1 MSFKTKSQ
9 LINFAH
15 KEYSVPKSVMKDMC
29 NRGFFVPIPNTTNS
43 SDEPLY
49 DGFFVEEKTAFQS
62 LFKQYEDTKDYLT
75 SAMFSQKLSEKGVN
89 IPAGAIESM
98 AKLGLIDAY
107 KVTDNYYLFKP
118 DLLINI
124 EPIRDAYK
132 EFEELENEELFAE
145 VELEFPDEEQEE
157 EPPENVTEENGDAPE
172 EEIFL
177 FEEEEDKKAPKKKK
191 HYDTTPTPESFVP
204 PEFASSSQGQT
215 VIDTATAGEGNSK
228 PSYSATSNTEN
239 SYSNHSDEAAK
250 KAYAERQ
257 ERRIEEEKK
266 AEEERKRYEK
276 SRNEQPETKSQGTSL
291 RDEQGHITFSGYKS
305 EKNDSY
311 NEHQTETPVQS
322 QPASF
327 GTPYRSQGD
336 KPSHSG
342 SQKQTEDFMTKV
354 QISAVATQNT
364 LSQNALNEIIE
375 YSRKNNQ
382 EIKVPMRDGSYLKV
396 EPVATQEPVKS
407 DAPQKSDYR
416 VSVVSQKDNSA
427 KTESTILYSSVLS
440 ENQGNFASVSET
452 YAKGMGVKEL
462 DSGYKN
468 EQQEKTDAK
477 VLYAIG
483 VVPSNQTFAV
493 TAPDKKPQSEQKD
506 FTTVVLPSSVEYV
519 HPSIVSRFERE
530 GIKYFSSND
539 EKINVESFNKNQ
551 VNERSIDAS
560 AYLGS
565 DEQISRE
572 LSKIN
577 LSSAV
582 SNAVSEKDYRAF
594 AERVKIAEIASDTT
608 LSQDSINHIID
619 IVRTEN
625 RKIDVP
631 LYNNQ
636 LMTFEPVKSETNPE
650 RTDFRVVLSSPS
662 DGDYSKPKRELLYSS
677 EAKEQNA
684 VNIGAVYSSYAKGM
698 GTNTLESKYN
708 DSEKMKSERQVLYA
722 IGAVSKGEL
731 SVKDGTLSVP
741 KEVKYVN
748 PAILKNAEVAGAVN
762 VSIDS
767 QKRTIEE
774 YRERKI
780 TLPQDDIS
788 ESVYVG
794 SYKTIEKMT
803 AKAEVS
809 EDFKQRYNIKS
820 GNRINGIERAQINM
834 GSISDT
840 VEGSKIRGRHREVRV
855 AAGIA
860 GASVLSAS
868 SAAKLDRAIPGSL
881 NTTNTPARKIYYVGN
896 LSEVVNDSRS
906 DIKVNGTMRQRLQPR
921 AEGNVPLT
929 QNGKTI
935 GTETTKGKNGK
946 ISNFTVSGEKV
957 NMVSPVIINDPQKK
971 NIYGKK
977 DNAVLIPT
985 KKGFL
990 LSYSENGK
998 KTNITMIG
1006 SLQDDKNGFKPA
1018 KQFGI
1023 ERQIRLANSRTQSAM
1038 PYLVSTIGK
1047 DNKIHL
1053 TINPELVQN
1062 KHGVSVYFRTQ
1073 QEIIRLAGA
1082 SDSMPAG
1089 LLKDPELL
1097 EAARAGNI
1105 LLISEKA
1112 KEMNAEAEAE
1122 LEEEKEVSPI
1132 INKGMRYKENKKQE
1146 RINLTRGTRGIAMQ
1160 LGRLSGLTQGRDSFT
1175 VGAKTL
1181 FGYTAPINVIADL
1194 ARRPSFQVE
1203 LENFEK
1209 ELMQDMLVDDLKT
1222 LAADDIANLDIDV
1235 RQVLGRV
1242 RLNREL
1248 GRKSYETFGKNI
1260 TRFSTYQLKNILKKG
1275 KYNGQN
1281 LTAEQRQ
1288 QLLVALKLKGY
1299 SIRDFTAFSVS
1310 DNLKRHGI
1318 TLSRNYDMSKMKDL
1332 KAMLKELDDI
1342 SASERFRS
1350 LFNGVRLSEMS
1361 RQQLSLIIDNKSLS
1375 EDVRALAQSYL
1386 KGEDYL
1392 KKKRVAASQKRGRF
1406 SRVTILA
1413 RRLLAGTDAMAG
1425 INAVIMPI
1433 EYARL
1438 AISYGR
1444 FMIALQRSI
1453 FGPIKKAYKRALLKL
1468 WRRLPVYKF
1477 VLKYKEYRT
1486 VRKTTKAYNRA
1497 AKRMEKNYRRM
1508 DRRAKI
1514 VQKRKALVEDAC
1526 AKHPKINKAA
1536 SRINKTKGK
1545 IKTRTAKIGRGIDKV
1560 KAIGSKFSNAFA
1572 KISKV
1577 GKVPMKIINAPLSLY
1592 NKLKDAI
1599 TEKILLPILK
1609 YALIFVIGISLLEG
1623 TLAVVDIVMSS
1634 AQSIIWNFGETD
1646 SEEDTQDDL
1655 DLTPEA
1661 SLMRDRTNLCIGL
1674 DSALKIYTEVMCDAN
1689 SYDTSIFG
1697 ESTNTAIKSVLE
1709 SDEVKKDID
1718 AKRFFDPKENKYV
1731 NVENLGCKIDG
1742 IQTGI
1747 HYSYYDGDGNEIGLQ
1762 SNAKDI
1768 MAVANA
1774 WMWENYYAKGLFK
1787 SYVEKLWNYSH
1798 AVAYNPRK
1806 YPYYNESGTL
1816 VDGYV
1821 HECNPDDPTNP
1832 CHNDDHIYKYKCNDD
1847 NASIYELQS
1856 DGTYKIKNVS
1866 TNDTII
1872 PYNKKGCKEHTIT
1885 YHGGK
1890 GACFSSRSSLRGC
1903 SNIKSVSIPSG
1914 TSGWKTVY
1922 FCGGCSDCTSEC
1934 RGSEKI
1940 QTSVLYHD
1948 SFETRYKDGKCVYG
1962 PPLGL
1967 YGEPASVCSCWS
1979 PTLTYTMRT
1988 TETRLHVPADCYT
2001 ASEGWPICS
2010 CGENG
2015 ESIHD
2020 VYTYTVV
2027 SYTEYYTVTC
2037 TGHTTELDMN
2047 ICNGYCDGH
2056 ELRYCSGHIDLD
2068 ISMVTLFLD
2077 DENGLTKLGVP
2088 TSVTKRIETV
2098 KDSFGEESLFE
2109 TETPTTPFVP
2119 LYKSVDVFKTIN
2131 TSLPLPDSESIKKE
2145 VKLKLEGLLNVAV
2158 GSNETVDTLRFFW
2171 MFKEGKMPYEDSN
2184 KTITNMDDLMK
2195 QYFIQFETCKWQ
2207 DTNDQGSL
2215 DASGIFSYA
2224 TQALKIGHLSNVYE
2238 KFLKTN
2244 EFEGW
2249 YSFDDDTGKI
2259 ETVEVKIDDRTKK
2272 TAYIET
2278 GNVSR
2283 AEAML
2288 SDDWKE
2294 LYDIDFPGAYK
2305 GAIEDKDKTLLL
2317 NKVLSLHG
2325 EQRSK
2330 MAEEILNRI
2339 GKDNYDSTPG
2349 GCVAYVEELYKN
2361 GFGRSPAWGKVP
2373 AGTDPKDAV
2382 KYIYS
2387 TTNGSSKVV
2396 KPLYTGDKD
2405 STEAIVAGLQTG
2417 DCVFIGDEIYVVLYN
2432 NYNEIDPKTG
2442 KIKGTTASGQ
2452 VVFATAAGGGPSRL
2466 VAFNTESLTKNI
2478 GFGYVKY
2485 S

>member
-1 MSFKTKSQ
+1 
-9 LINFAH
+9 
-15 KEYSVPKSVMKDMC
+15 
-29 NRGFFVPIPNTTNS
+29 
-43 SDEPLY
+43 
-49 DGFFVEEKTAFQS
+49 
-62 LFKQYEDTKDYLT
+62 
-75 SAMFSQKLSEKGVN
+75 
-89 IPAGAIESM
+89 
-98 AKLGLIDAY
+98 
-107 KVTDNYYLFKP
+107 
-118 DLLINI
+118 
-124 EPIRDAYK
+124 
-132 EFEELENEELFAE
+132 
-145 VELEFPDEEQEE
+145 
-157 EPPENVTEENGDAPE
+157 
-172 EEIFL
+172 
-177 FEEEEDKKAPKKKK
+177 
-191 HYDTTPTPESFVP
+191 
-204 PEFASSSQGQT
+204 
-215 VIDTATAGEGNSK
+215 
-228 PSYSATSNTEN
+228 
-239 SYSNHSDEAAK
+239 
-250 KAYAERQ
+250 
-257 ERRIEEEKK
+257 
-266 AEEERKRYEK
+266 
-276 SRNEQPETKSQGTSL
+276 
-291 RDEQGHITFSGYKS
+291 
-305 EKNDSY
+305 
-311 NEHQTETPVQS
+311 
-322 QPASF
+322 
-327 GTPYRSQGD
+327 
-336 KPSHSG
+336 
-342 SQKQTEDFMTKV
+342 MTKGGL
-354 QISAVATQNT
+354 T
-364 LSQNALNEIIE
+364 
-375 YSRKNNQ
+375 
-382 EIKVPMRDGSYLKV
+382 
-396 EPVATQEPVKS
+396 
-407 DAPQKSDYR
+407 
-416 VSVVSQKDNSA
+416 
-427 KTESTILYSSVLS
+427 
-440 ENQGNFASVSET
+440 
-452 YAKGMGVKEL
+452 
-462 DSGYKN
+462 
-468 EQQEKTDAK
+468 
-477 VLYAIG
+477 IG

-493 TAPDKKPQSEQKD
+493 TATDKNPKSEQKD

-572 LSKIN
+572 LSKVN
-577 LSSAV
+577 LSSAI
-582 SNAVSEKDYRAF
+582 SNAVSEKEYRAF
-594 AERVKIAEIASDTT
+594 AEKVKIAEIASDTT
-608 LSQDSINHIID
+608 LSQDSINHIVE

-677 EAKEQNA
+677 EAQEQNA

-698 GTNTLESKYN
+698 GTNILESKYK

-722 IGAVSKGEL
+722 IGAVSKSEL

-840 VEGSKIRGRHREVRV
+840 VEGSKVRGRHREVRV

-868 SAAKLDRAIPGSL
+868 SAAKLDRVIPGSL
-881 NTTNTPARKIYYVGN
+881 NTANTPARKIYYVGN

-1053 TINPELVQN
+1053 TINPELVRN

-1073 QEIIRLAGA
+1073 QEVIRLAGA
-1082 SDSMPAG
+1082 SDSMPAR
-1089 LLKDPELL
+1089 LLRDPELL

-1175 VGAKTL
+1175 VGAKAL
-1181 FGYTAPINVIADL
+1181 FGYTAPINVVADL
-1194 ARRPSFQVE
+1194 ARRPSFQIE
-1203 LENFEK
+1203 LEGFEK

-1222 LAADDIANLDIDV
+1222 LAADDIASLNINV
-1235 RQVLGRV
+1235 RQVSGRV

-1275 KYNGQN
+1275 KYNGQS

-1318 TLSRNYDMSKMKDL
+1318 TLSRNFDMSKMKDL

-1342 SASERFRS
+1342 SASERFRT

-1361 RQQLSLIIDNKSLS
+1361 RQQLSLLIDNKSLS

-1392 KKKRVAASQKRGRF
+1392 KKKRAAASQKRGRF

-1413 RRLLAGTDAMAG
+1413 RRLFAGTDAMAG

-1453 FGPIKKAYKRALLKL
+1453 FGPIKKAYKRALIKL
-1468 WRRLPVYKF
+1468 WRKLPVYKF
-1477 VLKYKEYRT
+1477 VLKYKEYRM
-1486 VRKTTKAYNRA
+1486 VRKTTKEYNRA
-1497 AKRMEKNYRRM
+1497 AKRMEKNYRRL
-1508 DRRAKI
+1508 DRRAKT
-1514 VQKRKALVEDAC
+1514 VQKRKALIEDAC

-1674 DSALKIYTEVMCDAN
+1674 DSALKIYTEVMCDAD
-1689 SYDTSIFG
+1689 SYDTTLFG
-1697 ESTNTAIKSVLE
+1697 DSTNTAIKSVLE

-1832 CHNDDHIYKYKCNDD
+1832 CHNDDHIYNYKCNDD

-1866 TNDTII
+1866 TNNTIV
-1872 PYNKKGCKEHTIT
+1872 PYNKKGCKEHTVT

-1914 TSGWKTVY
+1914 TRGWKTVY

-1948 SFETRYKDGKCVYG
+1948 SFETQYKDGVLVGAPVYG
-1962 PPLGL
+1962 CNNCETVRTSVTTSYKIHYIIPP
-1967 YGEPASVCSCWS
+1967 ECKSASQSFPVCTC
-1979 PTLTYTMRT
+1979 
-1988 TETRLHVPADCYT
+1988 VD
-2001 ASEGWPICS
+2001 SEGNFSYHIIKT
-2010 CGENG
+2010 EYIA
-2015 ESIHD
+2015 SI
-2020 VYTYTVV
+2020 
-2027 SYTEYYTVTC
+2027 TEYYTTSC
-2037 TGHTTELDMN
+2037 KGHTTELDMN

-2077 DENGLTKLGVP
+2077 DDNGLTKLGVP

-2109 TETPTTPFVP
+2109 IETPTTPFVP
-2119 LYKSVDVFKTIN
+2119 LYKNVDVFKTIN
-2131 TSLPLPDSESIKKE
+2131 TSLPLPDSESINAE
-2145 VKLKLEGLLNVAV
+2145 IKLKLEGLLNVAV

-2238 KFLKTN
+2238 KFFKTN

-2249 YSFDDDTGKI
+2249 YSFDDDSGKI
-2259 ETVEVKIDDRTKK
+2259 ETVEVKIDDRTTK

-2305 GAIEDKDKTLLL
+2305 GTIEDKDKTLLR

-2325 EQRSK
+2325 KQRSK

-2349 GCVAYVEELYKN
+2349 GCVAYVEELYIN
-2361 GFGRSPAWGKVP
+2361 GFGRFPAWGKVP

-2405 STEAIVAGLQTG
+2405 STESIVAGLQTG

-2432 NYNEIDPKTG
+2432 NYNEKIDPKSDE
-2442 KIKGTTASGQ
+2442 IRGTTASGQ